1 MKAAGNRST
10 LRQHKP
16 TIENFSSS
24 VVNQSNTKTFIDP
37 KITKQHVKP
46 LKLPRIAHNLICEIL
61 PRFIYDSKGHDI
73 IGANVF
79 PRDY

>member
-1 MKAAGNRST
+1 MKATGNRST

-46 LKLPRIAHNLICEIL
+46 LKPPRIAHKLI
-61 PRFIYDSKGHDI
+61 
-73 IGANVF
+73 
-79 PRDY
+79 